1 MMFKVG
7 ITGGIGSG
15 KTTVCKIFELLHIPV
30 FYADDA
36 AKELMISD
44 GSLMEA
50 IRQNFGS
57 KAYLANGN
65 LNRKHIAN
73 QVFNSPEKLNILN
86 SLVHPKV
93 FEAMDIWSQKQK
105 SPYVTKEAAL
115 LFESRSYLK
124 NNINILVSSPL
135 ELRIKRIMLRDRISN
150 EKVQE
155 RINNQ
160 LSEAKKQELADYI
173 VYNNEVDLLIPQVL
187 KLHRVFLNK
196 AQHT

>member
-1 MMFKVG
+1 MFKVG